1 MVDYDYKN
9 GLPPTDPKDIIDW
22 KHFNTDFFSTEQ
34 IVDQDVFDN
43 LSEFRDRYVDVR
55 PYMIHNPLR
64 VHPDD
69 DLIRVLELFRQHHIR
84 HLLVCTRQNGSLVG
98 IITR

>member
-1 MVDYDYKN
+1 MVEYDYEN
-9 GLPPTDPKDIIDW
+9 GFPKTDPNDIIDW
-22 KHFNTDFFSTEQ
+22 KNFNADFFSTEQ
-34 IVDQDVFDN
+34 IVDQDVFDH
-43 LSEFRDRYVDVR
+43 LVEHRDRHVDVR

-69 DLIRVLELFRQHHIR
+69 DCIRVLELFRQHHIR
-84 HLLVCTRQNGSLVG
+84 HLIVVSRENGQLVG